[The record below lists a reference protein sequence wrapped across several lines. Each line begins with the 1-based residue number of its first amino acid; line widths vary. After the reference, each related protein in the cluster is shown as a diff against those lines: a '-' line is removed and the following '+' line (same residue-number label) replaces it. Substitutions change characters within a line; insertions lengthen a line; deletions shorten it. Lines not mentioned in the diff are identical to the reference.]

1 MSDVFPSGWNKTLAD
16 LGAELP
22 GRVPTAEEWGW
33 ARAYERAELRK
44 WARFPLN
51 GDVFEAIQD
60 TPVRY
65 LTHWSAPFTDG
76 GSGVIPAGTR
86 FRVFVHD
93 SDPEPIGVAAEPLE
107 RERIEQLLVPL
118 SVRATFKYDGYSLS
132 IGTDELNNLYRLVP
146 AHVA

>member
-1 MSDVFPSGWNKTLAD
+1 MSDVFPSGWKKTLSE

-51 GDVFEAIQD
+51 GEVFEATQD

-65 LTHWSAPFTDG
+65 LTHWRAPFTDG
-76 GSGVIPAGTR
+76 GSGVLPAGTR
-86 FRVFVHD
+86 FRVLVMEG
-93 SDPEPIGVAAEPLE
+93 DPEPIGVHADPLE
-107 RERIEQLLVPL
+107 SERIEELLVPS
-118 SVRATFKYDGYSLS
+118 SVRTEPKYAGYSLS
-132 IGTDELNNLYRLVP
+132 IGTDELNRLYKLVP